1 MATTTMRFDGVIKSW
16 EDERGYGFI
25 EPLKGGDDLY
35 VHITAFPRGMGRP
48 RCGQRVSFEVDLRH
62 DGRKR
67 AREVYILPP
76 SAAPS
81 ARGARAPAAPVSTTR
96 LLAIPLFMVL
106 GLSVALHFPV
116 APSVLIAYI
125 VLSLGTFALYSLD
138 LSAARRRRR
147 RLPEDL
153 LLGLGLAGGW
163 PGALVAQVL
172 LRHKS
177 AKPRFQIA
185 FWITVVA
192 NVAAFVTLAIGYAQ
206 LMAQVL
212 GE

>member
-1 MATTTMRFDGVIKSW
+1 MRFDGVIRSW
-16 EDERGYGFI
+16 DDERGFGFI

-35 VHITAFPRGMGRP
+35 AHITAFPRGMGRP
-48 RCGQRVSFEVDLRH
+48 QRGQRVSFQVELGR
-62 DGRKR
+62 DGRKH
-67 AREVYILPP
+67 AREVHILRPGGT
-76 SAAPS
+76 AA
-81 ARGARAPAAPVSTTR
+81 ARGESRAAAAPVSTTR

-106 GLSVALHFPV
+106 GLSVALHWPV
-116 APSVLIAYI
+116 APSVLIAYV
-125 VLSLGTFALYSLD
+125 VLSLGTFALYALD
-138 LSAARRRRR
+138 QSAARRRRR

-177 AKPRFQIA
+177 AKPRFQIL
-185 FWITVVA
+185 FWISVLA

-212 GE
+212 GA